1 MHSFAKRRFG
11 AALTWLLIVP
21 VWVCYKKKAF
31 FRGAILLSAVVAGF
45 VLVAP
50 MNFAIREGDLSFQL
64 AKGSLD
70 GGRTQIPLGPI
81 GWINLKTHAV
91 PINLKVNLVVD
102 RKTLT
107 TGQDLPG
114 RWQSG
119 VKRFS
124 YDAPSAFW
132 VFIGFRIALIA
143 WIGTCLGIIVSN
155 GGRSWWNKRLLR
167 NAAIGFISFSLLAG
181 GLVVISYLT
190 LDRNPKKEY
199 IGVVKDLRKG
209 FAAAMV
215 IGNGW
220 SFDKNYLQNIVDGA
234 AVVAGQLSQ
243 PSIDTGTSIL
253 CASDFQGN
261 AAGMKLVDGIV
272 KAKGNIS
279 AVILAGDI
287 VQTGQALDTYML
299 RNSLTFDKT
308 KIPVWYIDGNHEDQ
322 SSDQALRK
330 ALGYKRLDNQTMTVN
345 GVTITGQSDPDGLD
359 SGFEPTPEEL
369 ANSSAELLR
378 KWNNFA
384 TPPDIVVVHEIAQA
398 KGVIEAAKAAN
409 QPLTVVYGHDH
420 LVKHSADGSVNLIDC
435 GTSGAWGFEKISA
448 NPSTAYTFQIL
459 DFSSGP
465 NPMLT
470 GVWTLEFYGLD
481 DGTSIRYFPIN

>member
-1 MHSFAKRRFG
+1 MLSFAKRTAN
-11 AALTWLLIVP
+11 AAFTWLLIVP
-21 VWVCYKKKAF
+21 VWVSYKKKAF
-31 FRGAILLSAVVAGF
+31 FRGFILLSAVVAGF
-45 VLVAP
+45 VLMAP

-64 AKGSLD
+64 ANGSLD
-70 GGRTQIPLGPI
+70 GGRVQIPLGPI

-91 PINLKVNLVVD
+91 PINLKMNLVVD
-102 RKTLT
+102 RNILT

-114 RWQSG
+114 RWHSG
-119 VKRFS
+119 VKRFN

-143 WIGTCLGIIVSN
+143 WIGACLGITVSN
-155 GGRSWWNKRLLR
+155 GGRNWWNKRLLR
-167 NAAIGFISFSLLAG
+167 NTAIGFIGFALLAF
-181 GLVVISYLT
+181 GLVGISYLT
-190 LDRNPKKEY
+190 LDRIPKKEY
-199 IGVVKDLRKG
+199 VGVVKDLRRG

-220 SFDKNYLQNIVDGA
+220 SFDKNWLQNLVDGA
-234 AVVAGQLSQ
+234 AVVAGQISQ

-261 AAGMKLVDGIV
+261 AAGMKLIDGIV
-272 KAKGNIS
+272 QAKGNIS

-287 VQTGQALDTYML
+287 VQTGQSLDAYMF
-299 RNSLTFDKT
+299 RKSLTFDKT

-322 SSDQALRK
+322 SSDQALREV
-330 ALGYKRLDNQTMTVN
+330 LGYKRLDDQTMTVN

-359 SGFEPTPEEL
+359 SGFVPTEEEL
-369 ANSSAELLR
+369 ENSSIDLLW
-378 KWNNFA
+378 KWDNYT

-420 LVKHSADGSVNLIDC
+420 LVNHSTDGSVNLIDS
-435 GTSGAWGFEKISA
+435 GTSGAWGFEKIKED
-448 NPSTAYTFQIL
+448 PSTAYTFQIL
-459 DFSSGP
+459 DFSSDP
-465 NPMLT
+465 NPRLT

-481 DGTSIRYFPIN
+481 DGTSIRYYPIN